1 MLVCIYGMFI
11 MPYKNKHLP
20 NIIYI
25 FLHLF
30 CIIEHKRVMAYILKK
45 QIQLYFYIP
54 KILYIITLFVI
65 VVIKQNLQMKNIFYI

>member
-30 CIIEHKRVMAYILKK
+30 CIIEHKRKNIIYYYDIYIY
-45 QIQLYFYIP
+45 IYIYIYFYI
-54 KILYIITLFVI
+54 IYIYIY
-65 VVIKQNLQMKNIFYI
+65 IFTCL

>member
-30 CIIEHKRVMAYILKK
+30 CIIEHKRR
-45 QIQLYFYIP
+45 Q
-54 KILYIITLFVI
+54 ILYTRKNNSHASTFILNRLFR
-65 VVIKQNLQMKNIFYI
+65 KNN